1 MRILLVGDVFS
12 ESGKRC
18 VEQLVPR
25 LRAEHELDAVVVNGE
40 NAARGL
46 GIYDKQA
53 RSMLASGVDAI
64 TLGNHALR
72 QREIF
77 ATLEDPD
84 LPIVRPANLPSRAPG
99 RGMTFVEVEDASRGV
114 RVEIA
119 VLNLMGS
126 IYLDVGQS
134 PFEVVDS
141 YIERALARTP
151 IVLVDMHAE
160 ATSEKVAMGIH
171 LAGRASAVVGT
182 HTHVQTSDARVLA
195 GGTAYI
201 TDLGMTGPHVD
212 SVIGVRSD
220 IILKRFIRGIG
231 ERFVPAT
238 EGVQLEGVIVD
249 LDSATGRASAIEAIR
264 VPFAMGA

>member
-1 MRILLVGDVFS
+1 MRILLVGDVFG
-12 ESGKRC
+12 ESGRRC
-18 VEQLVPR
+18 VEQLVPQ
-25 LRAEHELDAVVVNGE
+25 LRTEHGLDCVVVNGE

-53 RSMLASGVDAI
+53 KSMLASGVDAI

-77 ATLEDPD
+77 ALLDDITV
-84 LPIVRPANLPSRAPG
+84 PIVRPANLHKRAPG
-99 RGMTFVEVEDASRGV
+99 RGLCFVECTDAATGTTVEV
-114 RVEIA
+114 A

-126 IYLDVGQS
+126 LYLDVGQS
-134 PFEVVDS
+134 AFEVVD
-141 YIERALARTP
+141 ELVDKALARTP

-171 LAGRASAVVGT
+171 LDGRASVVVGT
-182 HTHVQTSDARVLA
+182 HTHVQTSDARVLP
-195 GGTAYI
+195 GGTAYV
-201 TDLGMTGPHVD
+201 TDLGMSGPHGG

-220 IILKRFIRGIG
+220 IILKRFLTGVG

-238 EGVQLEGVIVD
+238 DGVQLEGVIVD
-249 LDSATGRASAIEAIR
+249 LDATTGRASAIEAIR
-264 VPFAMGA
+264 VPFEG